1 MVGEFEYLT
10 TFIESIGTNNEHTKN
25 PLNPFPE
32 IAATFI
38 FVFLLLM
45 SIILMNLLVG
55 NFTLILKHC
64 MFLFIYL
71 FLFIC
76 YLILGCLSH
85 PMTCAVELCKYT
97 DVTLS
102 KYPRESQN

>member
-10 TFIESIGTNNEHTKN
+10 TFIESIGNNNEHTKN

-55 NFTLILKHC
+55 NCTLILLI
-64 MFLFIYL
+64 MFLFIDL
-71 FLFIC
+71 FLFIFC
-76 YLILGCLSH
+76 LILGCLSY
-85 PMTCAVELCKYT
+85 PMACVDVLCKYN
-97 DVTLS
+97 DPL
-102 KYPRESQN
+102 KLCHKLNMLN